1 MCNRVGD
8 FLRPI
13 IDVACG
19 SKMFWFDKL
28 FYFKENMKGG
38 NLMLYYGMK
47 LCEILG
53 LKKKYKMQ
61 VVKILIESMIKD
73 KENDIIC
80 FYETELGLRGVNKQ
94 GGR

>member
-1 MCNRVGD
+1 
-8 FLRPI
+8 
-13 IDVACG
+13 
-19 SKMFWFDKL
+19 
-28 FYFKENMKGG
+28 
-38 NLMLYYGMK
+38 MLYYGMK